1 MRGDT
6 SIRQQVFVPGKSAS
20 KTPGHMD
27 VFVQIEQS
35 EDIHPVEISE
45 DITLGRFI
53 ARTREVLGLRDDTQF
68 DLTTADG
75 TTLSDDVGLREACGQ
90 TSHFVAANLV
100 NPAWKDC
107 VVPGE
112 ASRFRQTPTGKECCK
127 VEDMDFP
134 EPSGIQVNMM
144 PFRMRHNFSKTGL
157 PDYLQPYFDAFIRPL
172 ESSLRLEVDKI
183 CYLSVDERF
192 VKKGEHH
199 RRPGLH
205 TECPGRLQVRG
216 LGSSKGYSYYH
227 SWGFALGHMKGG
239 IYMASN
245 VGGTCQGWNCK
256 IMEPEDE
263 SLIDTVIRPHGDV
276 AHLRQ
281 FLPEDGRTVM
291 EEGAVYWLSDRTPHE
306 SLPMPEDGTRQWVRL
321 VTSQVSAWF
330 ADHSTPNPNGIVPD
344 PSITKIV
351 TGCKFEP
358 DSLEVVA

>member
-1 MRGDT
+1 ME
-6 SIRQQVFVPGKSAS
+6 VV
-20 KTPGHMD
+20 
-27 VFVQIEQS
+27 VQAFS
-35 EDIHPVEISE
+35 GFA
-45 DITLGRFI
+45 T
-53 ARTREVLGLRDDTQF
+53 RTRGMLGLREGTPF
-68 DLTTADG
+68 DLTTADS
-75 TTLSDDVGLREACGQ
+75 T
-90 TSHFVAANLV
+90 HFGAANLL

-107 VVPGE
+107 VVVGGK
-112 ASRFRQTPTGKECCK
+112 SRFIKTPTGKECCK
-127 VEDMDFP
+127 VGEMAFP
-134 EPSGIQVNMM
+134 DPSGIQVNMM
-144 PFRMRHNFSKTGL
+144 PFRMHPDFSKTGL
-157 PDYLQPYFDAFIRPL
+157 PDYLKPYFDALVPPTT
-172 ESSLRLEVDKI
+172 SLDFEEGKI

-216 LGSSKGYSYYH
+216 LGSSKLYCYYH
-227 SWGFALGHMKGG
+227 QWGFALGHMKGG

-358 DSLEVVA
+358 DSLEAWDASLG